1 MGVNSNKK
9 RSVILFILFAYIWGG
24 FYLMFTPGYSPYVT
38 KMYYIRK
45 LPQIETFINYIE
57 ENRIDLLANENYC
70 CVVVKSD
77 RIEFCSGKGDF
88 VYSIHDILSAECQ
101 DSLRQIGI
109 TVEQLNT
116 IVSNFRNMG
125 MEQVFISRSN
135 YQYLLQLFRSQA
147 YCVMSKAYRD
157 EGKVYN
163 PLDDTEMGS
172 RMEPVRDRNNLFVS
186 ILVSYLYPYFFHG

>member
-9 RSVILFILFAYIWGG
+9 RKVILFILFAYVLGG
-24 FYLMFTPGYSPYVT
+24 FYLMFTPGYAPDVT
-38 KMYYIRK
+38 KIYYKRK

-57 ENRIDLLANENYC
+57 ENKIDLLANENYC

-77 RIEFCSGKGDF
+77 RIEFSSGNGDF
-88 VYSIHDILSAECQ
+88 VYSIHDTLSTEYQ
-101 DSLRQIGI
+101 DSLRQIGVTI
-109 TVEQLNT
+109 EQLNT
-116 IVSNFRNMG
+116 IMSNFRNVGMG
-125 MEQVFISRSN
+125 QVFISRSN

-186 ILVSYLYPYFFHG
+186 ILVSYLYPYFFYG